1 MVEGVKTN
9 KQQLRLL
16 QHLQPTATKIKLS
29 KSITSTYCYYINVSV
44 NMRLSV
50 ERKPIR
56 VNPDPKRV
64 IARFFFNGNDRA
76 KEVIQR
82 VMGISEEDAFSIIS
96 PLLQEYSKRHRN
108 ITRVL
113 NRHCSKLK
121 PLFAELDIDFDTL
134 TVYRKLLIGSYF
146 THEYSIESAAFF
158 NPSIIQDP
166 DQTELQEGQRRV
178 IMSFRAVGEGHIS
191 SITFRRALFDKYN
204 NITVLPAGNYIDEA
218 EIVRNA
224 VYNKKLFFDKAAI
237 TQINIAVLEELESK
251 LDHHFEY
258 SNLRRIILDS
268 QKGQESDLKKLEYDK
283 VLWLA
288 DSYYE
293 IVFSLDTD
301 ISDRVIF
308 PISEYERKGIE
319 DARFVEFKA
328 DDGSSIYYATY
339 TAYDG
344 ALIMPKLLQTN
355 DFYNFKIMPLYGA
368 GAQNKN
374 LALFPRKING
384 KYVMISRIDGCNNY
398 IMYSDK
404 INIWEKPILLQQ
416 PKFTWEFIQIGN
428 CGSPIETEQGWIVIT
443 HGVGPM
449 RRYVLGASLLKLD
462 DPAVEI
468 GRLSEPLL
476 IPNSEEREGYVPN
489 VIYSCG
495 SIVNNGK
502 LVIPYGLSD
511 YSTSFAEIDMNDL
524 INKLIEEGKQQ
535 KAAKKKHVTAKEE
548 VVSK

>member
-1 MVEGVKTN
+1 
-9 KQQLRLL
+9 
-16 QHLQPTATKIKLS
+16 
-29 KSITSTYCYYINVSV
+29 
-44 NMRLSV
+44 MRLSI

-56 VNPDPKRV
+56 INPDPKRV

-76 KEVIQR
+76 KEIIQR
-82 VMGISEEDAFSIIS
+82 VMALDEDTAFGIVS

-108 ITRVL
+108 ITRAL

-121 PLFAELDIDFDTL
+121 PLFTELEIDYDTL

-158 NPSIIQDP
+158 NPSIVEDP

-178 IMSFRAVGEGHIS
+178 IISFRAVGEGHIS
-191 SITFRRALFDKYN
+191 SITFRRALLDQAN
-204 NITVLPAGNYIDEA
+204 NITVTPAGSYIDEA

-224 VYNKKLFFDKAAI
+224 VYNKKLFFEKAAV
-237 TQINIAVLEELESK
+237 TQIDINVLNELESK

-258 SNLRRIILDS
+258 ANLRRIIIDS
-268 QKGQESDLKKLEYDK
+268 QKLQETDMKRLEYDK

-319 DARFVEFKA
+319 DARFVHFKN
-328 DDGSSIYYATY
+328 DDDSTVYYATY

-344 ALIMPKLLQTN
+344 SLIMPKLLQTN

-384 KYVMISRIDGCNNY
+384 KYAMISRIDGCNNY

-404 INIWEKPILLQQ
+404 INIWEKPIKLQE
-416 PKFTWEFIQIGN
+416 PKFSWEFIQIGN
-428 CGSPIETEQGWIVIT
+428 CGSPIETKKGWIVIT

-462 DPAVEI
+462 DPEVEI
-468 GRLSEPLL
+468 GRLKEPLL
-476 IPNSEEREGYVPN
+476 IPNSDEREGYVPN
-489 VIYSCG
+489 VLYSCG
-495 SIVNNGK
+495 ALVHNGK
-502 LVIPYGLSD
+502 LIIPYGVSD
-511 YSTSFAEIDMNDL
+511 SSTAFAEVDL
-524 INKLIEEGKQQ
+524 NELVTKLIEDKKESD
-535 KAAKKKHVTAKEE
+535 KAAK
-548 VVSK
+548 

>member
-1 MVEGVKTN
+1 
-9 KQQLRLL
+9 
-16 QHLQPTATKIKLS
+16 
-29 KSITSTYCYYINVSV
+29 
-44 NMRLSV
+44 MRLTID
-50 ERKPIR
+50 RKPIR
-56 VNPDPKRV
+56 INPDPKRV
-64 IARFFFNGNDRA
+64 IARFFFTGNDRA
-76 KEVIQR
+76 KEVITR
-82 VMGISEEDAFSIIS
+82 VMSITEEVAFSIVS
-96 PLLQEYSKRHRN
+96 PLLQEYSRRHRN

-113 NRHCSKLK
+113 NRNCSRLK
-121 PLFAELDIDFDTL
+121 PLFEELDIDFDSL
-134 TVYRKLLIGSYF
+134 SVYRKLLIGSYF

-158 NPSIIQDP
+158 NPSIVEDP
-166 DQTELQEGQRRV
+166 DQSELQEGSKRV
-178 IMSFRAVGEGHIS
+178 IISFRAVGEGHIS
-191 SITFRRALFDKYN
+191 SITFRRAMLDRDN
-204 NITVLPAGNYIDEA
+204 NITVLPSGSYIDEA
-218 EIVRNA
+218 EIVRKA
-224 VYNKKLFFDKAAI
+224 VYTKKLFFDRAAI
-237 TQINIAVLEELESK
+237 TQIDIVVLKELEGK

-258 SNLRRIILDS
+258 SNLHRLILDS
-268 QKGQESDLKKLEYDK
+268 QKLQENDAKRLEYDK

-301 ISDRVIF
+301 LSDRVIF

-319 DARFVEFKA
+319 DARFVQFK
-328 DDGSSIYYATY
+328 DEDGSLIYYATY

-344 ALIMPKLLQTN
+344 ALIMPKLLQTT

-384 KYVMISRIDGCNNY
+384 KYAMMSRIDGCNNY

-428 CGSPIETEQGWIVIT
+428 CGSPIETEHGWVMIT

-468 GRLSEPLL
+468 GRLREPLL
-476 IPNSEEREGYVPN
+476 IPNSDEREGYVPN
-489 VIYSCG
+489 VLYSCG
-495 SIVNNGK
+495 SIIHNGK
-502 LVIPYGLSD
+502 LIIPYGVSD
-511 YSTSFAEIDMNDL
+511 TSTAFAEVDL
-524 INKLIEEGKQQ
+524 EELITKMKEDSAEQQ
-535 KAAKKKHVTAKEE
+535 LKEKAA
-548 VVSK
+548 VV

>member
-1 MVEGVKTN
+1 
-9 KQQLRLL
+9 
-16 QHLQPTATKIKLS
+16 
-29 KSITSTYCYYINVSV
+29 
-44 NMRLSV
+44 MRLSI
-50 ERKPIR
+50 ERKPVR
-56 VNPDPKRV
+56 VNPDSKRV
-64 IARFFFNGNDRA
+64 IARFFFNGNERA
-76 KEVIQR
+76 KEVIER
-82 VMGISEEDAFSIIS
+82 VMDITEDEVFGIVS

-121 PLFAELDIDFDTL
+121 SLFAELNVDFDSL

-158 NPSIIQDP
+158 NPSIVDDP
-166 DQTELQEGQRRV
+166 DQSELEDGERRV
-178 IMSFRAVGEGHIS
+178 IISFRAVGEGHIS
-191 SITFRRALFDKYN
+191 SITFRRALIDKLN
-204 NITVLPAGNYIDEA
+204 NITVIPAGDYIDEA

-224 VYNKKLFFDKAAI
+224 VYNKKLFFDKAVA
-237 TQINIAVLEELESK
+237 TQINVNILNEVEKK

-258 SNLRRIILDS
+258 AQLRRIILDS
-268 QKGQESDLKKLEYDK
+268 QKLQEKDLDRLEYDK
-283 VLWLA
+283 ILWLA

-319 DARFVEFKA
+319 DARFVKFTN
-328 DDGSSIYYATY
+328 DDGSYVYYATY

-344 ALIMPKLLQTN
+344 SLIMPKLLQTS
-355 DFYNFKIMPLYGA
+355 DFYDFRIMPLYGD

-404 INIWEKPILLQQ
+404 INIWEKPIVLQK
-416 PKFTWEFIQIGN
+416 PKFSWEFIQIGN
-428 CGSPIETEQGWIVIT
+428 CGSPIEHEKGWLVIT

-449 RRYVLGASLLKLD
+449 RRYVLGASLLDLE
-462 DPAVEI
+462 DPTKEI
-468 GRLSEPLL
+468 GRLKEPLL
-476 IPNSEEREGYVPN
+476 IPNTDEREGYVPN
-489 VIYSCG
+489 VLYSCG
-495 SIVNNGK
+495 SIVHNNK
-502 LVIPYGLSD
+502 LIIPYGLSD
-511 YSTSFAEIDMNDL
+511 YSTSFAEVNMDDL
-524 INKLIEEGKQQ
+524 VNKLLDDG
-535 KAAKKKHVTAKEE
+535 AA
-548 VVSK
+548 

>member
-1 MVEGVKTN
+1 
-9 KQQLRLL
+9 
-16 QHLQPTATKIKLS
+16 
-29 KSITSTYCYYINVSV
+29 
-44 NMRLSV
+44 MRLSI
-50 ERKPIR
+50 ERKPVR

-82 VMGISEEDAFSIIS
+82 VMELTEDQAFGIIS

-113 NRHCSKLK
+113 NRHCGKLK
-121 PLFAELDIDFDTL
+121 NLFEELNIDYDSIS
-134 TVYRKLLIGSYF
+134 VYMKLLVGSYF

-158 NPSIIQDP
+158 NPSIIDDP
-166 DQTELQEGQRRV
+166 DQGDLEDGERRV
-178 IMSFRAVGEGHIS
+178 IISFRAVGEGHIS
-191 SITFRRALFDKYN
+191 SITFRRALIDKYN
-204 NITVLPAGNYIDEA
+204 NITVIPAGDYIDEA

-224 VYNKKLFFDKAAI
+224 VYNKKLFFEKAVV
-237 TQINIAVLEELESK
+237 TQINIDVLNEIESK

-258 SNLRRIILDS
+258 ANLRRILLDS
-268 QKGQESDLKKLEYDK
+268 QKLQPNDMQKLEYDK
-283 VLWLA
+283 ILWLA

-293 IVFSLDTD
+293 IVFSMDTD

-319 DARFVEFKA
+319 DARFVKFTH
-328 DDGSSIYYATY
+328 DDGSTVYYATY

-404 INIWEKPILLQQ
+404 INIWEKPIELQR
-416 PKFTWEFIQIGN
+416 PKFSWEFVQIGN
-428 CGSPIETEQGWIVIT
+428 CGSPIETEAGWLMIT

-449 RRYVLGASLLKLD
+449 RKYVLSVSLLKLD

-468 GRLSEPLL
+468 GRLREPLL
-476 IPNSEEREGYVPN
+476 VPNAEEREGYVPN

-495 SIVNNGK
+495 AIIHNNK
-502 LVIPYGLSD
+502 LIIPYGLSD
-511 YSTSFAEIDMNDL
+511 YSTSFAEVEVDALIDRLLNDE
-524 INKLIEEGKQQ
+524 K
-535 KAAKKKHVTAKEE
+535 
-548 VVSK
+548 SK

>member
-1 MVEGVKTN
+1 MN
-9 KQQLRLL
+9 
-16 QHLQPTATKIKLS
+16 
-29 KSITSTYCYYINVSV
+29 
-44 NMRLSV
+44 
-50 ERKPIR
+50 
-56 VNPDPKRV
+56 
-64 IARFFFNGNDRA
+64 
-76 KEVIQR
+76 
-82 VMGISEEDAFSIIS
+82 ISEDEAFGIVS

-121 PLFAELDIDFDTL
+121 PLFHELNIDFDIL

-158 NPSIIQDP
+158 NPSIVEDP
-166 DQTELQEGQRRV
+166 DQTELEDGQKRM
-178 IMSFRAVGEGHIS
+178 IISFRAVGEGHIS
-191 SITFRRALFDKYN
+191 SITFRRALFDKDN
-204 NITVLPAGNYIDEA
+204 NITIQPSGSYIDEA

-224 VYNKKLFFDKAAI
+224 VYNKKLFFEKAAI
-237 TQINIAVLEELESK
+237 TQISIDVISELESK

-258 SNLRRIILDS
+258 ANLRRIILES
-268 QKGQESDLKKLEYDK
+268 QKLQENDMKRLEYDK

-301 ISDRVIF
+301 LSDRVIF

-319 DARFVEFKA
+319 DARFVKFFNE
-328 DDGSSIYYATY
+328 DGTYVYYATY

-344 ALIMPKLLQTN
+344 SLIMPKLLQTS

-374 LALFPRKING
+374 LALFPRKVNG
-384 KYVMISRIDGCNNY
+384 KFVMISRIDGCNNY

-428 CGSPIETEQGWIVIT
+428 CGSPIETEDGWIVIT

-468 GRLSEPLL
+468 GRLREPLL
-476 IPNSEEREGYVPN
+476 IPNSDEREGYVPN
-489 VIYSCG
+489 VLYSCG
-495 SIVNNGK
+495 AIVHNDK
-502 LVIPYGLSD
+502 LIIPYGVSD
-511 YSTSFAEIDMNDL
+511 SSTAFAEVCLDAL
-524 INKLIEEGKQQ
+524 LKKLKEDVSEEIKIQN
-535 KAAKKKHVTAKEE
+535 
-548 VVSK
+548 